1 MNIAQEFSA
10 LFTLHGLLALVVLS
24 LLELVLGI
32 DNIIFISLVIAKLP
46 ADKSFSARITG
57 LTLALVMRIL
67 MLLGI
72 VYLSKITATL
82 FSISNFNV
90 SVRDLLFFIGGAYL
104 VWNTTKE
111 MREHLNGGKKEKT
124 IDNKPVIY
132 RNVVMQIILVDM
144 LFSFDSIFTAIG
156 LIQNFVIMVVA
167 VAFGMVFMIWVS
179 GKTADFINRHPTVK
193 TLALCFIMVI
203 GFLLLSGAFHYD
215 IPKGYFYAALGFA
228 FVVELLNMRMRK
240 KKDRI

>member
-1 MNIAQEFSA
+1 MNIAQEFTA
-10 LFTLHGLLALVVLS
+10 LFTLHGFLALVVLS

-46 ADKSFSARITG
+46 KEKSFSARITG

-67 MLLGI
+67 MLFGI
-72 VYLSKITATL
+72 VYLSKITNTL
-82 FSISNFNV
+82 FTISHFDV

-104 VWNTTKE
+104 LWNTASE
-111 MREHLNGGKKEKT
+111 MREHLNGGEKEKALDT
-124 IDNKPVIY
+124 KPVIY

-167 VAFGMVFMIWVS
+167 VSIGMVFMIWVS
-179 GKTADFINRHPTVK
+179 GKTAEFINRHPTVK

-203 GFLLLSGAFHYD
+203 GFLLLSSAFHYN
-215 IPKGYFYAALGFA
+215 IPKAYFYVALGFA
-228 FVVELLNMRMRK
+228 LVVELLNMRMRRK
-240 KKDRI
+240 KGNG